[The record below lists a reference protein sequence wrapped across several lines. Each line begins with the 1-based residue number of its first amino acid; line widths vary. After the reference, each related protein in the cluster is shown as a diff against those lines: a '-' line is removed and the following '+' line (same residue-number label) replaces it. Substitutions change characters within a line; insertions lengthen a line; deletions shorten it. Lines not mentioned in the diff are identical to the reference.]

1 MIAMSKPIRWP
12 LLVQRGCEAETLANL
27 AQLATADWAKAAGVA
42 WAAASKR
49 TIKSPNG
56 WLNHACRER
65 LQELELWYTPTR

>member
-27 AQLATADWAKAAGVA
+27 AQLAVCDWAKAAGVA

-49 TIKSPNG
+49 AIKSPNA
-56 WLNHACRER
+56 WLNCACRER
-65 LQELELWYTPTR
+65 LQEMGWWHDPTR